1 MHVSPDDLL
10 QACLDARQQGGPD
23 GCETIIKKAKKMLI
37 IALDDSDGQFNL
49 AWQNAGMKASE
60 CVVVAEAVKQTFLK
74 VLGFNN
80 MDMD

>member
-60 CVVVAEAVKQTFLK
+60 VCRRRRSRKADFLERIR
-74 VLGFNN
+74 F
-80 MDMD
+80 